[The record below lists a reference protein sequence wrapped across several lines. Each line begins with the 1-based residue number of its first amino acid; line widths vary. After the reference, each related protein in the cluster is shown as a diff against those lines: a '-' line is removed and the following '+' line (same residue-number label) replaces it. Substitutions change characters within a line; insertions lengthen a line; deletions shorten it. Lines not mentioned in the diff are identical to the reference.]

1 MCILQKFAELYDL
14 IGQPDVLS
22 LTELKLATD
31 DFNPQNIVGEGGYGL
46 VYKVP
51 HLSFPI

>member
-1 MCILQKFAELYDL
+1 MCTLQKIAELYDL

-22 LTELKLATD
+22 FAELKLATD
-31 DFNPQNIVGEGGYGL
+31 NFNPQNIVGEGGYGP

>member
-1 MCILQKFAELYDL
+1 MRTLQKFAELYDL

-22 LTELKLATD
+22 FTELKLATD
-31 DFNPQNIVGEGGYGL
+31 NFNPQNIVEEGGYGP